1 MPSPLYSI
9 QVDLPS
15 GGIDRSYPIVIGHGV
30 LGDGEGFAELLGDSP
45 VVLVS
50 NDTVAPLYM
59 SRVRDALGRERK
71 VTEVILPDGE
81 DQKHLMSANQ
91 IWQKALEYHHERRS
105 VFIALGGGVIGDL
118 TGYSAACFLR
128 GVDFIQLPTT
138 LLAQVDSSVG
148 GKTAI
153 NHPAGKNMIGAFY
166 QPQAVVVS
174 LEMLESLPDRE
185 FHAGLAEVIKY
196 GAIMDEAFF
205 VWLEEN
211 VENLLRRDY
220 DALGYAVERCCASK
234 AEVVE
239 GDETELGLRA
249 LLNFGHTFGHAIEAG
264 LGFGKWLHGEA
275 VAVGMLLALRMSVLS
290 GFVPQSDWDRL
301 RALLVRVGLPT
312 EAPNLGRDNYLS
324 LMGFDKKVLDGKLR
338 LILLKQLGHAY
349 VSADFSS
356 DILNE
361 VLDEIGS

>member
-1 MPSPLYSI
+1 MENRKITVGLE
-9 QVDLPS
+9 
-15 GGIDRSYPIVIGHGV
+15 GRTYPIIIGRELFNQHDLLELSPFKSRRYVVVTNDVVGPMYFNTVATFLSANGSTVEEIVIS
-30 LGDGEGFAELLGDSP
+30 DGERFKTQGTLTSIYDQLLAKRADRGTTI
-45 VVLVS
+45 V
-50 NDTVAPLYM
+50 
-59 SRVRDALGRERK
+59 
-71 VTEVILPDGE
+71 
-81 DQKHLMSANQ
+81 
-91 IWQKALEYHHERRS
+91 
-105 VFIALGGGVIGDL
+105 ALGGGVVGDVA
-118 TGYSAACFLR
+118 GYAAATYRR
-128 GVDFIQLPTT
+128 GVPLIQIPTT
-138 LLAQVDSSVG
+138 LLSQVDSSVG

-166 QPQAVVVS
+166 QPQAVIVS

-275 VAVGMLLALRMSVLS
+275 VAVGMLLAMRMSVLS
-290 GFVPQSDWDRL
+290 DFVPQSDCDRL
-301 RALLVRVGLPT
+301 RALLVRVGLPV
-312 EAPNLGRDNYLS
+312 EAPNLGRDNYLG

-338 LILLKQLGHAY
+338 LILLKQLGRAY
-349 VSADFSS
+349 VSADFSP
-356 DILNE
+356 DTLNK

>member
-1 MPSPLYSI
+1 
-9 QVDLPS
+9 VEE
-15 GGIDRSYPIVIGHGV
+15 IVIS
-30 LGDGEGFAELLGDSP
+30 DGERFKTQGTLTSIYDQLLAKRADRGTTI
-45 VVLVS
+45 V
-50 NDTVAPLYM
+50 
-59 SRVRDALGRERK
+59 
-71 VTEVILPDGE
+71 
-81 DQKHLMSANQ
+81 
-91 IWQKALEYHHERRS
+91 
-105 VFIALGGGVIGDL
+105 ALGGGVVGDVA
-118 TGYSAACFLR
+118 GYAAATYRR
-128 GVDFIQLPTT
+128 GVPLIQIPTT
-138 LLAQVDSSVG
+138 LLSQVDSSVG

-166 QPQAVVVS
+166 QPQAVIVS

-275 VAVGMLLALRMSVLS
+275 VAVGMLLAMRMSVLS
-290 GFVPQSDWDRL
+290 DFVPQSDCDRL
-301 RALLVRVGLPT
+301 RALLVRVGLPV
-312 EAPNLGRDNYLS
+312 EAPNLGRDNYLG

-338 LILLKQLGHAY
+338 LILLKQLGRAY
-349 VSADFSS
+349 VSADFSP
-356 DILNE
+356 DILNK

>member
-1 MPSPLYSI
+1 
-9 QVDLPS
+9 
-15 GGIDRSYPIVIGHGV
+15 
-30 LGDGEGFAELLGDSP
+30 
-45 VVLVS
+45 
-50 NDTVAPLYM
+50 
-59 SRVRDALGRERK
+59 
-71 VTEVILPDGE
+71 
-81 DQKHLMSANQ
+81 
-91 IWQKALEYHHERRS
+91 
-105 VFIALGGGVIGDL
+105 LGGGVVGDVA
-118 TGYSAACFLR
+118 GYAAATYRR
-128 GVDFIQLPTT
+128 GVPLIQIPTT
-138 LLAQVDSSVG
+138 LLSQVDSSVG

-166 QPQAVVVS
+166 QPQAVIVS

-275 VAVGMLLALRMSVLS
+275 VAVGMLLAMRMSVLS
-290 GFVPQSDWDRL
+290 DFVPQSDCDRL
-301 RALLVRVGLPT
+301 RALLVRVGLPV
-312 EAPNLGRDNYLS
+312 EAPNLGRDNYLG

-338 LILLKQLGHAY
+338 LILLKQLGRAY
-349 VSADFSS
+349 VSADFSP
-356 DILNE
+356 DILNK
-361 VLDEIGS
+361 VLDEIES